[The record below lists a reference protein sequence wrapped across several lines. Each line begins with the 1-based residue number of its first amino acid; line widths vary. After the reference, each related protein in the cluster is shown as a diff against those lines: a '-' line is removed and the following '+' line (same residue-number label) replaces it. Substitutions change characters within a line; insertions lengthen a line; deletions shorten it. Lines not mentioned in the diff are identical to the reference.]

1 MFDLPFDYFI
11 PSHFYP
17 FYLHNKKP
25 RSVIKNHLQ
34 HIFVASSLD
43 WKSCKMI
50 ASIKEVSKRRRYANV
65 CRDVVLHDL
74 SVTYSD
80 KNEDLCVSYP
90 VFSFRHSNHWKLSW
104 TLAFRYQLSYL
115 KKGETW
121 YSCKSFELT
130 IRSSDTF

>member
-34 HIFVASSLD
+34 HIFCCIFFRLEIVQNDCIDKRSF
-43 WKSCKMI
+43 
-50 ASIKEVSKRRRYANV
+50 KEERRYANV

-115 KKGETW
+115 KKGET
-121 YSCKSFELT
+121 Y
-130 IRSSDTF
+130 